1 MPGTGLYQQKT
12 GLLWE
17 SGHQS
22 LSGCWPLGPCA
33 CLATVPPSRL
43 GPKVAVLLVP
53 IQFPLEISCCPP
65 PPTIPN
71 PSPSHFPSPARAPSF
86 RRQRPVTC
94 PGLLGD
100 RDPCRP
106 HPAEPLQPRPT
117 RVVGAAVETEANR
130 ASSLPGSGGG
140 ARLRGRGS
148 GRGGASAV
156 AFSAPEERVGR
167 VVKTVLKDKEL
178 CAWLV

>member
-1 MPGTGLYQQKT
+1 MPRTGLYQQKT

-22 LSGCWPLGPCA
+22 LSGCRPLGPCA

-43 GPKVAVLLVP
+43 GPKVVVLLVL

-65 PPTIPN
+65 PPTTPN

-117 RVVGAAVETEANR
+117 RVAGAAVETRGQQSEQ
-130 ASSLPGSGGG
+130 P

-148 GRGGASAV
+148 AQGAGPVRWRSPP
-156 AFSAPEERVGR
+156 PEERVGP
-167 VVKTVLKDKEL
+167 VVKTLL
-178 CAWLV
+178 